1 MNKRTIL
8 NMLGFQK
15 DPREEEYQRWLQ
27 LQGGGGVP
35 NIADYQTITPAA
47 GLDPEYTTTD
57 QQGYTEA
64 MERYDWKRRAEDLK
78 NQRFMASLANV
89 FAPRYPK
96 QPRAI
101 TAGPASRPFADYMPM
116 RYWS

>member
-1 MNKRTIL
+1 MDKRTIL
-8 NMLGFQK
+8 NMLGFKK

-35 NIADYQTITPAA
+35 NISDYETITPAA

-96 QPRAI
+96 AFRAEP
-101 TAGPASRPFADYMPM
+101 TGPASRPFADYMPM